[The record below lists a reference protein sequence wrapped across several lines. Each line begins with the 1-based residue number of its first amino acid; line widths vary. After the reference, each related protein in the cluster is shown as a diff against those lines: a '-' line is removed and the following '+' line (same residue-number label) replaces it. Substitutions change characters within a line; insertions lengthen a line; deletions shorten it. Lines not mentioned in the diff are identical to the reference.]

1 MQQPPVRPHPGTS
14 KAGEAPGQRALPFDT
29 ATGTW
34 LKVPAADPVPGPDPA
49 SSRKGPLAKAMRVL
63 LAIDLLAIG
72 ALFVSNIYGG
82 AVLLFD
88 PDSAQA
94 EQLREQMQGGS
105 AWDTYLNI
113 GLSFLLFGVIPS
125 AWLLGTRQRPW
136 HGARTYLQLHGQRR
150 DWLRGLALVP
160 ALLAAVFILSTLYLL
175 ATEGVEAL
183 QDGGE
188 RPVNALVQHLTWPLA
203 VFIALAAGIGEE
215 IFFRGILR
223 RWIGIWAQGIVFGLA
238 HAAGAYP
245 PQMLFAF
252 GLGVLFGYLLRR
264 GWSLV
269 TMMVAHAGYNFTL
282 LAFALAF
289 PEAA

>member
-1 MQQPPVRPHPGTS
+1 MT
-14 KAGEAPGQRALPFDT
+14 AAALNQRVPRPFDE
-29 ATGTW
+29 ATGSW
-34 LKVPAADPVPGPDPA
+34 LKVPAAGPVAGPDPA
-49 SSRKGPLAKAMRVL
+49 APRKGPLAKAMWVL

-72 ALFVSNIYGG
+72 ALFVSNLYGG
-82 AVLLFD
+82 VVLLFQS
-88 PDSAQA
+88 DSAQA
-94 EQLREQMQGGS
+94 ERLREQMQNGS
-105 AWDTYLNI
+105 AWDAYLNV
-113 GLSFLLFGVIPS
+113 GLSFLLFGIIP
-125 AWLLGTRQRPW
+125 ALWLLGTRYRPW
-136 HGARTYLQLHGQRR
+136 QGARAYLQLRANRR

-160 ALLAAVFILSTLYLL
+160 ALLVAVFILSTLYLV

-183 QDGGE
+183 QGGGE
-188 RPVNALVQHLTWPLA
+188 RSVDALVQHLTWPLA

-215 IFFRGILR
+215 LFFRGILR
-223 RWIGIWAQGIVFGLA
+223 RWIGIWAQALVFGLA

-252 GLGVLFGYLLRR
+252 GLGVLFGYLMRR

-289 PEAA
+289 PDAA